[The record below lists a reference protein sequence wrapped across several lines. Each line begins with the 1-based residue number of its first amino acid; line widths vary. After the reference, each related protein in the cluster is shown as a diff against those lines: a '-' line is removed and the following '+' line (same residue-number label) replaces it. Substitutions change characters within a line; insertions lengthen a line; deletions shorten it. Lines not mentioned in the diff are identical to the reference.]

1 MDPRH
6 ERRDWEEF
14 SPSCVEGILAMKT
27 TVVGMLLSCL
37 AMSLYGASCAPKRAE
52 ELDKLG
58 TVHLSIKGQPFELWI
73 ADGVSEQTQGLMFVS
88 AERMAPLPDG
98 TQRGMIFA
106 FDHEQILNF
115 WMKNTI
121 IPLDIAYLDADGL
134 VVATHTMAPLD
145 ERPGQYPSGAPA
157 KYAIEVN
164 AGVWGRIGV
173 YPGDVVAIPSTL
185 LKRSP

>member
-1 MDPRH
+1 
-6 ERRDWEEF
+6 
-14 SPSCVEGILAMKT
+14 MKT

-106 FDHEQILNF
+106 FEPNACRGNNRVNIGGTILVTEIGCEELNRLPNE
-115 WMKNTI
+115 MH
-121 IPLDIAYLDADGL
+121 
-134 VVATHTMAPLD
+134 VV
-145 ERPGQYPSGAPA
+145 Q
-157 KYAIEVN
+157 
-164 AGVWGRIGV
+164 
-173 YPGDVVAIPSTL
+173 
-185 LKRSP
+185 

>member
-1 MDPRH
+1 MKTM
-6 ERRDWEEF
+6 
-14 SPSCVEGILAMKT
+14 VVGIL
-27 TVVGMLLSCL
+27 LSSL
-37 AMSLYGASCAPKRAE
+37 AMAAYGASCTPRRVE

-58 TVHLSIKGQPFELWI
+58 TARVAIKGQAFELWV
-73 ADGVSEQTQGLMFVS
+73 ADDFSKQAQGLMFVT

-98 TQRGMIFA
+98 TERGMIFI
-106 FDHEQILNF
+106 FDHEQTLNF

-134 VVATHTMAPLD
+134 VVATYTMAPLD
-145 ERPGQYPSGAPA
+145 ERSGQYPSGSPA

-164 AGVWGRIGV
+164 AGVWGRIGLH
-173 YPGDVVAIPSTL
+173 PGDAIEIPSTV